1 MTDREFC
8 KLYELSR
15 PFYERIALSYV
26 DDKEEARDI
35 VTDCFLYLWRH
46 RQEVED
52 RNIKGY
58 LYLAVRNRCLSCL
71 RKRRSLQRTKD
82 EIEQLMTLRSKIAL
96 ENLSFTN
103 PAYSDEIL
111 RLFRQALAQMPDL
124 TRKVFQASRQGE
136 LTYQQIA
143 IKYGITVRQVSSE
156 IQLALKT
163 FRLALKD
170 YLTPPP
176 KA

>member
-15 PFYERIALSYV
+15 PFYERIAFSYMY
-26 DDKEEARDI
+26 DKEEARDI

-58 LYLAVRNRCLSCL
+58 LYFAVHNRCLSCL
-71 RKRRSLQRTKD
+71 RSRKSLQKTKD
-82 EIEQLMTLRSKIAL
+82 EIEQLMSLRSKIAVQ
-96 ENLSFTN
+96 NLSGGD
-103 PAYSDEIL
+103 PVYSDEIL
-111 RLFRQALAQMPDL
+111 LLFRQALGNMPEKI
-124 TRKVFQASRQGE
+124 RRVFEASRQGG
-136 LTYQQIA
+136 LTYQKIA

-170 YLTPPP
+170 YLEIGR
-176 KA
+176 